1 MLRHRFKVNKVTDTD
16 VSDKEYGNE
25 NEIGSAE
32 RKERFTRRFILCCEF
47 LVCTS
52 ELVYK
57 LISLKFKTFL
67 FDLVKKT
74 F

>member
-1 MLRHRFKVNKVTDTD
+1 VTDAD
-16 VSDKEYGNE
+16 VSDKEHGNE

-32 RKERFTRRFILCCEF
+32 CKEKVTRRFILCCEF
-47 LVCTS
+47 LDCTS

-67 FDLVKKT
+67 FDLVKKN
-74 F
+74 FEKI

>member
-1 MLRHRFKVNKVTDTD
+1 VTDAD
-16 VSDKEYGNE
+16 VSDKEHGNE

-32 RKERFTRRFILCCEF
+32 CKEKVTRRFILCCEF

-67 FDLVKKT
+67 FDLVKKN
-74 F
+74 FEKI